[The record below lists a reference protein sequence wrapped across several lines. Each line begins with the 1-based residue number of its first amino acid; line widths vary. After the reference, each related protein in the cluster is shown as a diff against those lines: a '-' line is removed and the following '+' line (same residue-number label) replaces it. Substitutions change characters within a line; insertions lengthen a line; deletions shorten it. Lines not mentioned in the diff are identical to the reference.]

1 MVQRPDLIGAVVCQ
15 RPLIDMLRYTQF
27 GAGASWVDE
36 YGDPAIPAERAY
48 IEKYSPYQA
57 IKAGVKYPEPYFE
70 TSTADDRVGPG
81 HARKAAAKMQALG
94 YPFYYYENIEG
105 GHAAAANLA
114 ETAKR
119 VALEFTYLTRKLM
132 D

>member
-1 MVQRPDLIGAVVCQ
+1 M
-15 RPLIDMLRYTQF
+15 
-27 GAGASWVDE
+27 
-36 YGDPAIPAERAY
+36 
-48 IEKYSPYQA
+48 
-57 IKAGVKYPEPYFE
+57 

-81 HARKAAAKMQALG
+81 HARKAAAKMRALG

-114 ETAKR
+114 EAAR
-119 VALEFTYLTRKLM
+119 QAAIEYTYLWRKLF